1 MEGHYDQKKF
11 HTCQITEFQRTQ
23 IIEDS
28 DPQYCME
35 YNQSNLLHVTR
46 HSYEEENYHSNG
58 FPKNDTE
65 SLPKLRL
72 LKSNS

>member
-1 MEGHYDQKKF
+1 
-11 HTCQITEFQRTQ
+11 
-23 IIEDS
+23 
-28 DPQYCME
+28 ME
-35 YNQSNLLHVTR
+35 YNQSSLLRVIR

>member
-1 MEGHYDQKKF
+1 MTKSRRKIHICE
-11 HTCQITEFQRTQ
+11 TTEFQRTR

-28 DPQYCME
+28 DPQYYTE
-35 YNQSNLLHVTR
+35 YNQSSSLHMTL

-65 SLPKLRL
+65 YPPKLRL